1 MHNFT
6 ELEMYEELGR
16 AIGRI
21 RGQLPQ
27 QSDAYRK
34 AADEAVFSLHEAL
47 YNQKNYLEQNPQV
60 TSQQRNPFVMPI
72 YDAVKAHANFWRMA
86 GMPADIVNDIS
97 NQRPLNQLL
106 GAPELNAQNN
116 NLLNN
121 AALISMRQAKAIA
134 EYSATPPEGVTAHW
148 THRYLTSPA
157 DFVQEARTYRF
168 DTDQDKARLRKTMLN
183 HWLSIQIATY
193 DFDASK
199 QPLLDIVNAT
209 DNLVRDKLRSFA
221 KDIPDNAPP
230 NQRIDPALYSELG
243 DDAAAKLRMKILEKI
258 VKSQTDIATLQR
270 LVNGEDSAWKDMG
283 VTNTSWMT
291 VENGKAIKDVVEER
305 INILEQDPQKI
316 DQNIR
321 QFESEIDR
329 FMRGDGQ
336 ANRFTQNQVDALKNI
351 FQELTV
357 TEQKLILEKCQG
369 SSHFFARVFNAK
381 TPEAL
386 KYHLGLKT
394 SSDISDN
401 SLQWLTQYAAM
412 NSIMSGELARHLID
426 NNKFP
431 DPALVNDALQLC
443 YPKLVDQNATQQSD
457 TEAFEAM
464 EDAIGVKLPQQQLL
478 GSLKKSAEIHAS
490 LGEQYNKH
498 KSFCNYFLSLPEFS
512 KEFVVY
518 HRQQAGAPQGKTI
531 GELTSDL
538 IDIFQNAATLTDF
551 KAGISGTF
559 SPEVV
564 NCFINMQESD
574 FRELKNSTLKENLTA
589 LSGSGPVLLEKKSAE
604 ILKRSHEQILKPLRD
619 DFRLTQKSLVEL
631 SERMLEVR
639 KLVRA
644 DMGVKQVASSHKDE
658 LKRDLLRMIEIGQ
671 KMDQKLSRDITKLYD
686 YRSALLKAA
695 SEGNIET
702 PALQQ
707 ESEKVSRHIQELEK
721 SRDAWKK
728 FRENT
733 GLITKEELNTLQE
746 QQPFEAHHSVYVD
759 ITSAERESARAEGPR
774 FPFTARKTT
783 FKAVDVEGYRAPD
796 IPEKDVTNKV
806 IVNREKYS
814 LTKEK
819 DYVPVLKPGQMHEMR
834 VPYIDKRNE
843 DRIVEQT
850 LVFTKK
856 SHGDGRFTT
865 SLQRPGP
872 LTPEGMLE
880 MISLAEWTIASQK
893 RGSTFEL
900 RGQVGYVSQ
909 MYKIFTDLGVPPS
922 LIDIDK
928 SVYDPKNP
936 SPKAIEAEKALTS
949 IDGYQERIDKSK
961 ERIITWRKD
970 PAAHIHNRSVKAKG
984 LLQGIIADSEA
995 KMNGQDNEDYIRPT
1009 PHLPTRSS

>member
-27 QSDAYRK
+27 KNDAYRE
-34 AADEAVFSLHEAL
+34 AADEALDAL
-47 YNQKNYLEQNPQV
+47 VMALDKQPNIPL
-60 TSQQRNPFVMPI
+60 RNPFLAGPGEPA
-72 YDAVKAHANFWRMA
+72 YDAIRHHIDFWREA
-86 GMPADIVNDIS
+86 GMSDQVLNNIQNAKKFEQMLSEPDIRAQCNTL
-97 NQRPLNQLL
+97 LN
-106 GAPELNAQNN
+106 GPELT
-116 NLLNN
+116 
-121 AALISMRQAKAIA
+121 ALQQTLATTV
-134 EYSATPPEGVTAHW
+134 YSGSRPPGTSTKL
-148 THRYLTSPA
+148 THHYLTTPA
-157 DFVQEARTYRF
+157 EFKEQAFVYRFTTPQQEAT
-168 DTDQDKARLRKTMLN
+168 LRKMMLE
-183 HWLSIQIATY
+183 HWLLLQTAKC

-426 NNKFP
+426 NNEFP

-464 EDAIGVKLPQQQLL
+464 EDAIGVKLTQQQLL

-783 FKAVDVEGYRAPD
+783 FKAVPIANYPAQDP
-796 IPEKDVTNKV
+796 PEKDLTNKV
-806 IVNREKYS
+806 IVNREQYS

-819 DYVPVLKPGQMHEMR
+819 DYVPVLKPGEMHEMR
-834 VPYIDKRNE
+834 VPYIDKRDE
-843 DRIVEQT
+843 DRTVEQT

-865 SLQRPGP
+865 SLRNHPK
-872 LTPEGMLE
+872 TPEGVLE
-880 MISLAEWTIASQK
+880 IISLAEWTIASQK

-995 KMNGQDNEDYIRPT
+995 KMNGQDNDDYIRPT